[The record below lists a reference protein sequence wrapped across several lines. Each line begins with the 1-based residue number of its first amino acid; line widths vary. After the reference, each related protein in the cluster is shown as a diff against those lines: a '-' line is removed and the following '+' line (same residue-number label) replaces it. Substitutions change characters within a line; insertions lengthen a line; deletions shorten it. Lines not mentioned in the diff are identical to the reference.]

1 MKKNILAIA
10 LAAMVPFSFAMAG
23 EGKHFDGD
31 HHKKMQ
37 DKFAQELNLTT
48 EQQSQIKEIKAKHRE
63 ARKSEMEEIKSVLTP
78 EQQAKMDEMRAK
90 MKEKHKERMK
100 KHKDNSEIASE

>member
-23 EGKHFDGD
+23 EDKHFDGD

-37 DKFAQELNLTT
+37 D
-48 EQQSQIKEIKAKHRE
+48 EIKN
-63 ARKSEMEEIKSVLTP
+63 VLTP
-78 EQQAKMDEMRAK
+78 EQQSKMDKMHSK
-90 MKEKHKERMK
+90 MKDNHKERTK
-100 KHKDNSEIASE
+100 KHKDNAETAS

>member
-63 ARKSEMEEIKSVLTP
+63 ARKSEMEDIKSVLTP
-78 EQQAKMDEMRAK
+78 EQQSKMDKMHSK
-90 MKEKHKERMK
+90 MKDNHKERTK
-100 KHKDNSEIASE
+100 KHKDHAETAS